1 MRLLIFGPPGAGK
14 GTQAE
19 FISKKFDI
27 PHVSTGDIF
36 RENIKNNTPLGAQA
50 KCYSDAGDLVP
61 DEVTTNMVRSRLN
74 MPDCRNGFLL
84 DGYPRTPAQADS
96 LKEYLQKLNTQL
108 DAVINMIV
116 PDEEIITRL
125 TGRGRIDDGDDT
137 VKKRLGIY
145 HDTTKPLAKYYAEIN
160 LLIDIEGVGAIDEI
174 TRRIIDGVNGKA
186 DGVNGKA
193 TRQP

>member
-19 FISKKFDI
+19 FISKEFNI

-36 RENIKNNTPLGAQA
+36 RENIRNNTALGAQA
-50 KCYSDAGDLVP
+50 KRYSDAGDLVP
-61 DEVTTNMVRSRLN
+61 DELTTNMVRDRLN
-74 MPDCRNGFLL
+74 LPDCRNGFLL

-96 LKEYLQKLNTQL
+96 LKEYLEGLNTQL

-116 PDEEIITRL
+116 PDKEIITRL

-145 HDTTKPLAKYYAEIN
+145 HKTTQPLAHYYAEIN
-160 LLIDIEGVGAIDEI
+160 LLIDIEGVGNIDDI
-174 TRRIIDGVNGKA
+174 TRRIIDGVNK
-186 DGVNGKA
+186 KA
-193 TRQP
+193 TIQP